1 MPAGRE
7 CDAEQELNFQTR
19 VKFKDKSVTIIRN
32 IFAFIGRLL
41 MALLRLIAVPLG
53 ALWRVYKGLGGL
65 WKTLIAV
72 VVIGWAGLY
81 GYFVVQTQVWT
92 NFDPDYPAKYAY
104 QTAITPGEAVDP
116 AKLVTP
122 TAPVTTPIDTKPQ
135 SDATATPVEGT
146 TEAPVANQPAPQMAI
161 SQPAAPRVCAPSALA
176 AVTADLTDFNVNQN
190 AWISSMLFYKMGF
203 FGIDWDRTP
212 FLDNKAS
219 FQRGVH
225 SAVRRTTIE
234 LVDTLGRLRGTSQID
249 NDLQKARGNMQFRE
263 DVWYFGLSPFGP
275 KTPTPSYY
283 RSAIKELRAFNARL
297 EKCEATFDARADNLM
312 QYVDR
317 IASDLGSTSAILKD
331 RADNYHAGWFDTR
344 ADDRFWFAYGQLYGY
359 YGLIRATHSD
369 FKAVLAEKHLD
380 GLWDTME
387 QQLRSALD
395 MQPSIVSNGAQD
407 AWFTPSHLT
416 TMGFHILRVRS
427 NLVDIR
433 QVLER

>member
-1 MPAGRE
+1 MIA
-7 CDAEQELNFQTR
+7 
-19 VKFKDKSVTIIRN
+19 
-32 IFAFIGRLL
+32 
-41 MALLRLIAVPLG
+41 ALLRLIAVPFG
-53 ALWRVYKGLGGL
+53 ALWRVYQSLSVL

-72 VVIGWAGLY
+72 AVIGWAGLY

-104 QTAITPGEAVDP
+104 QSAVTPGEIVEPSKALTSP
-116 AKLVTP
+116 AAPLPSSAENTSPADP
-122 TAPVTTPIDTKPQ
+122 TALPAEGATGSNDSTTNNAAP
-135 SDATATPVEGT
+135 S
-146 TEAPVANQPAPQMAI
+146 TEPASQQPAPQMAL
-161 SQPAAPRVCAPSALA
+161 SQPAGARVCAPSALA
-176 AVTADLTDFNVNQN
+176 EVTAELTDFNVNQN
-190 AWISSMLFYKMGF
+190 AWVSSMLFYKTGF
-203 FGIDWDRTP
+203 FGLDWDRTP

-234 LVDTLGRLRGTSQID
+234 LVDSLGRLRGTSQID

-263 DVWYFGLSPFGP
+263 DTWYFGLSPFGP

-297 EKCEATFDARADNLM
+297 EKCEATFDARADNLI

-331 RADNYHAGWFDTR
+331 RSDNYHAGWFDTR
-344 ADDRFWFAYGQLYGY
+344 ADDRFWFAYGQLYAY

-395 MQPSIVSNGAQD
+395 MQPTIVSNGRQD

>member
-1 MPAGRE
+1 MG
-7 CDAEQELNFQTR
+7 
-19 VKFKDKSVTIIRN
+19 N
-32 IFAFIGRLL
+32 IFAFIGRIIA
-41 MALLRLIAVPLG
+41 ALLRLIAVPFG
-53 ALWRVYKGLGGL
+53 ALWRVYQSLSVL

-72 VVIGWAGLY
+72 AVIGWAGLY

-104 QTAITPGEAVDP
+104 QSAVTPGEIVEPSKALTSP
-116 AKLVTP
+116 AAPSASSAESTSPADP
-122 TAPVTTPIDTKPQ
+122 TALPAENATGNNDSTTNNAAP
-135 SDATATPVEGT
+135 S
-146 TEAPVANQPAPQMAI
+146 TEPVAPQPAPQMAL
-161 SQPAAPRVCAPSALA
+161 SQPAGARVCAPSALA
-176 AVTADLTDFNVNQN
+176 EVTAELTDFNVNQN
-190 AWISSMLFYKMGF
+190 AWVSSMLFYKTGF
-203 FGIDWDRTP
+203 FGLDWDRTP

-234 LVDTLGRLRGTSQID
+234 LVDSLGRLRGTSQID

-263 DVWYFGLSPFGP
+263 DTWYFGLSPFGP

-297 EKCEATFDARADNLM
+297 EKCEATFDARADNLI

-331 RADNYHAGWFDTR
+331 RSDNYHAGWFDTR
-344 ADDRFWFAYGQLYGY
+344 ADDRFWFAYGQLYAY

-395 MQPSIVSNGAQD
+395 MQPTIVSNGRQD

>member
-1 MPAGRE
+1 M
-7 CDAEQELNFQTR
+7 
-19 VKFKDKSVTIIRN
+19 TIIRN

-53 ALWRVYKGLGGL
+53 ALWRMYRGLGSL
-65 WKTLIAV
+65 WKILVAV

-104 QTAITPGEAVDP
+104 QTAVTPGEAVEP
-116 AKLVTP
+116 AKRVTSPAAPVPAPDTANQSADTAVAPAVNTTDTADTSTTP
-122 TAPVTTPIDTKPQ
+122 TI
-135 SDATATPVEGT
+135 S
-146 TEAPVANQPAPQMAI
+146 QPAPQMAL
-161 SQPAAPRVCAPSALA
+161 SQAGTLPAAPRVCAPSALA

-190 AWISSMLFYKMGF
+190 AWISSMLFFKMGF
-203 FGIDWDRTP
+203 FGLDWDRTP

-283 RSAIKELRAFNARL
+283 RSAIKELRAFNTRL
-297 EKCEATFDARADNLM
+297 EKCEATFDARADNLI

-380 GLWDTME
+380 SLWDTME

>member
-1 MPAGRE
+1 M
-7 CDAEQELNFQTR
+7 
-19 VKFKDKSVTIIRN
+19 TIIRN

-53 ALWRVYKGLGGL
+53 ALWRMYRGLGSL
-65 WKTLIAV
+65 WKILVAV

-104 QTAITPGEAVDP
+104 QTAVTPGEAVEP
-116 AKLVTP
+116 AKRVTSPAAPVPAPDTANQSADTAVAPAVNTTDTADTSTTP
-122 TAPVTTPIDTKPQ
+122 TI
-135 SDATATPVEGT
+135 S
-146 TEAPVANQPAPQMAI
+146 QPAPQMAL
-161 SQPAAPRVCAPSALA
+161 SQAGTQPAAPRVCAPSALA

-190 AWISSMLFYKMGF
+190 AWISSMLFFKMGF
-203 FGIDWDRTP
+203 FGLDWDRTP

-283 RSAIKELRAFNARL
+283 RSAIKELRAFNTRL
-297 EKCEATFDARADNLM
+297 EKCEATFDARADNLI

-380 GLWDTME
+380 SLWDTME

>member
-1 MPAGRE
+1 MIA
-7 CDAEQELNFQTR
+7 
-19 VKFKDKSVTIIRN
+19 
-32 IFAFIGRLL
+32 
-41 MALLRLIAVPLG
+41 ALLRLIAVPFG
-53 ALWRVYKGLGGL
+53 ALWRVYQSLSVL

-72 VVIGWAGLY
+72 AVIGWAGLY

-104 QTAITPGEAVDP
+104 QSAVTPGEIVEPSKALTPP
-116 AKLVTP
+116 AAPSPSSAESTSPANP
-122 TAPVTTPIDTKPQ
+122 TALPAEGATGNTDSTTNNAAP
-135 SDATATPVEGT
+135 S
-146 TEAPVANQPAPQMAI
+146 TEPASQQPAPQMAL
-161 SQPAAPRVCAPSALA
+161 SQPAGARVCAPSALA
-176 AVTADLTDFNVNQN
+176 EVTAELTDFNVNQN
-190 AWISSMLFYKMGF
+190 AWVSSMLFYKTGF
-203 FGIDWDRTP
+203 FGLDWDRTP

-234 LVDTLGRLRGTSQID
+234 LVDSLGRLRGTSQID

-263 DVWYFGLSPFGP
+263 DTWYFGLSPFGP

-297 EKCEATFDARADNLM
+297 EKCEATFDARADNLI

-331 RADNYHAGWFDTR
+331 RSDNYHAGWFDTR
-344 ADDRFWFAYGQLYGY
+344 ADDRFWFAYGQLYAY

-395 MQPSIVSNGAQD
+395 MQPTIVSNGRQD

>member
-1 MPAGRE
+1 M
-7 CDAEQELNFQTR
+7 
-19 VKFKDKSVTIIRN
+19 KIIGN
-32 IFAFIGRLL
+32 IFAFIGR
-41 MALLRLIAVPLG
+41 MIAGLLRLIAVPLG
-53 ALWRVYKGLGGL
+53 ALWRVYRGLSLL
-65 WKTLIAV
+65 WKTIIAV

-104 QTAITPGEAVDP
+104 QSAVTPGEAVAP
-116 AKLVTP
+116 AKSVVP
-122 TAPVTTPIDTKPQ
+122 PVAPEVTTPPADANATPAETAPANPGNA
-135 SDATATPVEGT
+135 ATAPEPATPQP
-146 TEAPVANQPAPQMAI
+146 EAQPAPQMAF
-161 SQPAAPRVCAPSALA
+161 SQPAGVRVCAPSALA
-176 AVTADLTDFNVNQN
+176 EVTAELTDFNVNQN
-190 AWISSMLFYKMGF
+190 AWVSSMLFYKMGF
-203 FGIDWDRTP
+203 FGLDWDRTP

-234 LVDTLGRLRGTSQID
+234 LVDSLGRLRGTSQID

-263 DVWYFGLSPFGP
+263 DTWYFGLSPFGP

-297 EKCEATFDARADNLM
+297 ERCEATFDARADNLI

-344 ADDRFWFAYGQLYGY
+344 ADDRFWFAYGQLYAY

-395 MQPSIVSNGAQD
+395 MQPVIVSNGRQD

>member
-1 MPAGRE
+1 MG
-7 CDAEQELNFQTR
+7 
-19 VKFKDKSVTIIRN
+19 N
-32 IFAFIGRLL
+32 IFAFIGRIIA
-41 MALLRLIAVPLG
+41 ALLRLIAVPFG
-53 ALWRVYKGLGGL
+53 ALWRVYQSLSVL

-72 VVIGWAGLY
+72 AVIGWAGLY

-104 QTAITPGEAVDP
+104 QSAVTPGEIVEPSKALTSP
-116 AKLVTP
+116 AAPSPSSAESTSPADP
-122 TAPVTTPIDTKPQ
+122 TALPAENATGNNDSTTNNAAP
-135 SDATATPVEGT
+135 S
-146 TEAPVANQPAPQMAI
+146 TEPVAPQPAPQMAL
-161 SQPAAPRVCAPSALA
+161 SQPAGARVCAPSALA
-176 AVTADLTDFNVNQN
+176 EVTAELTDFNVNQN
-190 AWISSMLFYKMGF
+190 AWVSSMLFYKTGF
-203 FGIDWDRTP
+203 FGLDWDRTP

-234 LVDTLGRLRGTSQID
+234 LVDSLGRLRGTSQID

-263 DVWYFGLSPFGP
+263 DTWYFGLSPFGP

-297 EKCEATFDARADNLM
+297 EKCEATFDARADNLI

-331 RADNYHAGWFDTR
+331 RSDNYHAGWFDTR
-344 ADDRFWFAYGQLYGY
+344 ADDRFWFAYGQLYAY

-395 MQPSIVSNGAQD
+395 MQPTIVSNGRQD

>member
-1 MPAGRE
+1 M
-7 CDAEQELNFQTR
+7 
-19 VKFKDKSVTIIRN
+19 KIIGN
-32 IFAFIGRLL
+32 IFAFIGR
-41 MALLRLIAVPLG
+41 MIAGLLRLIAVPLG
-53 ALWRVYKGLGGL
+53 ALWRVYRGLSLL
-65 WKTLIAV
+65 WKTIIAV

-104 QTAITPGEAVDP
+104 QSAVTPGEAVAP
-116 AKLVTP
+116 AKSIVP
-122 TAPVTTPIDTKPQ
+122 PAAPEVTTPPSDTNAMPAETAPANP
-135 SDATATPVEGT
+135 DNAATAPEPAAPQP
-146 TEAPVANQPAPQMAI
+146 EAQPAPQMAF
-161 SQPAAPRVCAPSALA
+161 SQPAGARVCAPSALA
-176 AVTADLTDFNVNQN
+176 EVTAELTDFNVNQN
-190 AWISSMLFYKMGF
+190 AWVSSMLFYKTGF
-203 FGIDWDRTP
+203 FGLDWDRTP

-234 LVDTLGRLRGTSQID
+234 LVDSLGRLRGTSQID

-263 DVWYFGLSPFGP
+263 DTWYFGLSPFGP

-297 EKCEATFDARADNLM
+297 ERCEATFDARADNLI

-344 ADDRFWFAYGQLYGY
+344 ADDRFWFAYGQLYAY

-395 MQPSIVSNGAQD
+395 MQPVIVSNGRQD

-416 TMGFHILRVRS
+416 TMGFYILRVRS

>member
-1 MPAGRE
+1 M
-7 CDAEQELNFQTR
+7 
-19 VKFKDKSVTIIRN
+19 VTVIGN
-32 IFAFIGRLL
+32 IFAFIGRIIA
-41 MALLRLIAVPLG
+41 ALLRLIAVPFG
-53 ALWRVYKGLGGL
+53 ALWRVYQSLSVL

-72 VVIGWAGLY
+72 AVIGWAGLY

-104 QTAITPGEAVDP
+104 QSAVTPGEIVEPSKALTSP
-116 AKLVTP
+116 AAPSASSAESTSPADP
-122 TAPVTTPIDTKPQ
+122 TALPAENATGNNDSTTNNAAP
-135 SDATATPVEGT
+135 S
-146 TEAPVANQPAPQMAI
+146 TEPVAPQPAPQMAL
-161 SQPAAPRVCAPSALA
+161 SQPAGARVCAPSALA
-176 AVTADLTDFNVNQN
+176 EVTAELTDFNVNQN
-190 AWISSMLFYKMGF
+190 AWVSSMLFYKTGF
-203 FGIDWDRTP
+203 FGLDWDRTP

-234 LVDTLGRLRGTSQID
+234 LVDSLGRLRGTSQID

-263 DVWYFGLSPFGP
+263 DTWYFGLSPFGP

-297 EKCEATFDARADNLM
+297 EKCEATFDARADNLI

-331 RADNYHAGWFDTR
+331 RSDNYHAGWFDTR
-344 ADDRFWFAYGQLYGY
+344 ADDRFWFAYGQLYAY

-395 MQPSIVSNGAQD
+395 MQPTIVSNGRQD

>member
-1 MPAGRE
+1 M
-7 CDAEQELNFQTR
+7 
-19 VKFKDKSVTIIRN
+19 TIIRN

-53 ALWRVYKGLGGL
+53 ALWRMYRGLGSL
-65 WKTLIAV
+65 WKILVAV

-104 QTAITPGEAVDP
+104 QTAVPPGEAVEP
-116 AKLVTP
+116 AKRVTSPAAPVPAPDTANQSADTAVAPAVNTTDTADTSTTP
-122 TAPVTTPIDTKPQ
+122 TI
-135 SDATATPVEGT
+135 S
-146 TEAPVANQPAPQMAI
+146 QPAPQMAL
-161 SQPAAPRVCAPSALA
+161 SQAGTQPAAPRVCAPSALA

-190 AWISSMLFYKMGF
+190 AWISSMLFFKMGF
-203 FGIDWDRTP
+203 FGLDWDRTP

-283 RSAIKELRAFNARL
+283 RSAIKELRAFNTRL
-297 EKCEATFDARADNLM
+297 EKCEATFDARADNLI

-380 GLWDTME
+380 SLWDTME

>member
-1 MPAGRE
+1 MIA
-7 CDAEQELNFQTR
+7 
-19 VKFKDKSVTIIRN
+19 
-32 IFAFIGRLL
+32 
-41 MALLRLIAVPLG
+41 ALLRLIAVPFG
-53 ALWRVYKGLGGL
+53 ALWRVYQSLSVL

-72 VVIGWAGLY
+72 AVIGWAGLY

-104 QTAITPGEAVDP
+104 QSAVTPGEIVEPSKALTSP
-116 AKLVTP
+116 AAPSPSPSESTSPADP
-122 TAPVTTPIDTKPQ
+122 TALPAEGATGNNDSTTNNAAP
-135 SDATATPVEGT
+135 S
-146 TEAPVANQPAPQMAI
+146 TEPVAPQPAPQMAL
-161 SQPAAPRVCAPSALA
+161 SQPAGARVCAPSALA
-176 AVTADLTDFNVNQN
+176 EVTAELTDFNVNQN
-190 AWISSMLFYKMGF
+190 AWVSSMLFYKTGF
-203 FGIDWDRTP
+203 FGLDWDRTP

-234 LVDTLGRLRGTSQID
+234 LVDSLGRLRGTSQID

-263 DVWYFGLSPFGP
+263 DTWYFGLSPFGP

-297 EKCEATFDARADNLM
+297 EKCEATFDARADNLI

-331 RADNYHAGWFDTR
+331 RSDNYHAGWFDTR
-344 ADDRFWFAYGQLYGY
+344 ADDRFWFAYGQLYAY

-395 MQPSIVSNGAQD
+395 MQPTIVSNGRQD

>member
-1 MPAGRE
+1 MIA
-7 CDAEQELNFQTR
+7 
-19 VKFKDKSVTIIRN
+19 
-32 IFAFIGRLL
+32 
-41 MALLRLIAVPLG
+41 ALVRLIAVPFG
-53 ALWRVYKGLGGL
+53 ALWRVFQSLSVL

-72 VVIGWAGLY
+72 AVIGWAGLY

-104 QTAITPGEAVDP
+104 QSAVTPGEIVEPSKALTSPSAPSPSSAESTSP
-116 AKLVTP
+116 ADP
-122 TAPVTTPIDTKPQ
+122 TALPAEGAAGNNDSTTNNAAP
-135 SDATATPVEGT
+135 S
-146 TEAPVANQPAPQMAI
+146 TEPASQQPAPQMAL
-161 SQPAAPRVCAPSALA
+161 SQPAGARVCAPSALA
-176 AVTADLTDFNVNQN
+176 EVTAELTDFNVNQN
-190 AWISSMLFYKMGF
+190 AWVSSMLFYKTGF
-203 FGIDWDRTP
+203 FGLDWDRTP

-234 LVDTLGRLRGTSQID
+234 LVDSLGRLRGTSQID

-263 DVWYFGLSPFGP
+263 DTWYFGLSPFGP

-297 EKCEATFDARADNLM
+297 EKCEATFDARADNLI

-331 RADNYHAGWFDTR
+331 RSDNYHAGWFDTR
-344 ADDRFWFAYGQLYGY
+344 ADDRFWFAYGQLYAY

-395 MQPSIVSNGAQD
+395 MQPTIVSNGRQD

>member
-1 MPAGRE
+1 
-7 CDAEQELNFQTR
+7 
-19 VKFKDKSVTIIRN
+19 
-32 IFAFIGRLL
+32 

-53 ALWRVYKGLGGL
+53 GLWGIYKRLGVL
-65 WKTLIAV
+65 WKTLTAV
-72 VVIGWAGLY
+72 VVVGWAVLF
-81 GYFVVQTQVWT
+81 GYFVIQTQVWT
-92 NFDPDYPAKYAY
+92 NFDPDYPSKYAY
-104 QTAITPGEAVDP
+104 QSAKTPGEAVEP
-116 AKLVTP
+116 APNTAP
-122 TAPVTTPIDTKPQ
+122 AASPAPVTPAPAVSPEEVKP
-135 SDATATPVEGT
+135 PET
-146 TEAPVANQPAPQMAI
+146 TTGEVAPVSTDSTEPASEPKPNEVTQQPAPQMAF
-161 SQPAAPRVCAPSALA
+161 SQPAAARVCAPSALA
-176 AVTADLTDFNVNQN
+176 EVTADLTDFNVNQN
-190 AWISSMLFYKMGF
+190 AWISSMFFYKTGF
-203 FGIDWDRTP
+203 FGMDWDRTP

-249 NDLQKARGNMQFRE
+249 GDLQKARGNMQFRE
-263 DVWYFGLSPFGP
+263 DTWYFGISPFGP

-283 RSAIKELRAFNARL
+283 RSAIKELRSFNARL
-297 EKCEATFDARADNLM
+297 EKCDATFDARADNLI

-331 RADNYHAGWFDTR
+331 RSDNYHAGWFDTR
-344 ADDRFWFAYGQLYGY
+344 ADDRFWFAYGQLYAY

-380 GLWDTME
+380 GLWDAME

-395 MQPSIVSNGAQD
+395 MQPVIVSNGRQD

>member
-1 MPAGRE
+1 MA
-7 CDAEQELNFQTR
+7 
-19 VKFKDKSVTIIRN
+19 IIGN
-32 IFAFIGRLL
+32 IFAFIGRMI
-41 MALLRLIAVPLG
+41 MAALRLIAVPCG
-53 ALWRVYKGLGGL
+53 ALWRIFMQLGAL

-72 VVIGWAGLY
+72 VVLGWAGLY
-81 GYFVVQTQVWT
+81 GYFIVQTQVWT

-104 QTAITPGEAVDP
+104 QTAITPGEAVEP
-116 AKLVTP
+116 AQNLLPK
-122 TAPVTTPIDTKPQ
+122 TAPQADNQPAGEDGTDK
-135 SDATATPVEGT
+135 SDDATSTGHGT
-146 TEAPVANQPAPQMAI
+146 ASETEPAQTAAPQMAL
-161 SQPAAPRVCAPSALA
+161 SQNAMAQSAMARTCAPSALA
-176 AVTADLTDFNVNQN
+176 EVTADLTDFNVNQN
-190 AWISSMLFYKMGF
+190 AWISSMLFYKTGF
-203 FGIDWDRTP
+203 FGLDWDRTP

-234 LVDTLGRLRGTSQID
+234 LVDSLGRLRGTSQID

-263 DVWYFGLSPFGP
+263 DTWYFGLSPFGP

-283 RSAIKELRAFNARL
+283 RSAIKELRAFNRRL
-297 EKCEATFDARADNLM
+297 EKCEATFDARADNLI

-331 RADNYHAGWFDTR
+331 RSDNYHAGWFDTR
-344 ADDRFWFAYGQLYGY
+344 ADDRFWFAYGQLYAY

-369 FKAVLAEKHLD
+369 FKSVLAEKHLD

-395 MQPSIVSNGAQD
+395 MQPVIVSNGRQD

>member
-1 MPAGRE
+1 MTVIG
-7 CDAEQELNFQTR
+7 
-19 VKFKDKSVTIIRN
+19 N
-32 IFAFIGRLL
+32 IFAFIGR
-41 MALLRLIAVPLG
+41 MIAALLRLLAVPFG
-53 ALWRVYKGLGGL
+53 ALWRVYQSLSVL

-72 VVIGWAGLY
+72 AVIGWAGLY

-104 QTAITPGEAVDP
+104 QSAVTPGEIVEPSKALTSPAAPSPSPSESTSPADP
-116 AKLVTP
+116 TALPAENATGNNDSTTNNAAPSTESVTP
-122 TAPVTTPIDTKPQ
+122 
-135 SDATATPVEGT
+135 
-146 TEAPVANQPAPQMAI
+146 QPAPQMAL
-161 SQPAAPRVCAPSALA
+161 SQPAGARVCAPSALA
-176 AVTADLTDFNVNQN
+176 EVTAELTDFNVNQN
-190 AWISSMLFYKMGF
+190 AWVSSMLFYKTGF
-203 FGIDWDRTP
+203 FGLDWDRTP

-234 LVDTLGRLRGTSQID
+234 LVDSLGRLRGTSQID

-263 DVWYFGLSPFGP
+263 DTWYFGLSPFGP

-283 RSAIKELRAFNARL
+283 RSAIKELHAFNARL
-297 EKCEATFDARADNLM
+297 EKCEATFDARADNLI

-331 RADNYHAGWFDTR
+331 RSDNYHAGWFDTR
-344 ADDRFWFAYGQLYGY
+344 ADDRFWFAYGQLYAY

-395 MQPSIVSNGAQD
+395 MQPTIVSNGRQD

>member
-1 MPAGRE
+1 MIA
-7 CDAEQELNFQTR
+7 
-19 VKFKDKSVTIIRN
+19 
-32 IFAFIGRLL
+32 
-41 MALLRLIAVPLG
+41 ALLRLIAVPFG
-53 ALWRVYKGLGGL
+53 ALWRVYQSLSVL

-72 VVIGWAGLY
+72 AVIGWAGLY

-104 QTAITPGEAVDP
+104 QSAVTPGEIVEPSKALIPP
-116 AKLVTP
+116 AAPSPSSAESTSPADP
-122 TAPVTTPIDTKPQ
+122 TALPAEGATGNNDSTTNNAAP
-135 SDATATPVEGT
+135 S
-146 TEAPVANQPAPQMAI
+146 TEPVAPQPAPQMAL
-161 SQPAAPRVCAPSALA
+161 SQPAGARVCAPSALA
-176 AVTADLTDFNVNQN
+176 EVTAELTDFNVNQN
-190 AWISSMLFYKMGF
+190 AWVSSMLFYKTGF
-203 FGIDWDRTP
+203 FGLDWDRTP

-234 LVDTLGRLRGTSQID
+234 LVDSLGRLRGTSQID

-263 DVWYFGLSPFGP
+263 DTWYFGLSPFGP

-297 EKCEATFDARADNLM
+297 EKCEATFDARADNLI

-331 RADNYHAGWFDTR
+331 RSDNYHAGWFDTR
-344 ADDRFWFAYGQLYGY
+344 ADDRFWFAYGQLYAY

-395 MQPSIVSNGAQD
+395 MQPTIVSNGRQD

>member
-1 MPAGRE
+1 MTVIG
-7 CDAEQELNFQTR
+7 
-19 VKFKDKSVTIIRN
+19 N
-32 IFAFIGRLL
+32 IFAFIGR
-41 MALLRLIAVPLG
+41 MIATLLRLIAVPFG
-53 ALWRVYKGLGGL
+53 ALWRVYQSLSVL

-72 VVIGWAGLY
+72 AVIGWAGLY

-104 QTAITPGEAVDP
+104 QSAVTPGEIVEPSKALTSP
-116 AKLVTP
+116 AAPSPSSAESTSPADP
-122 TAPVTTPIDTKPQ
+122 TALPAEGATGNNDSTTNNAAP
-135 SDATATPVEGT
+135 S
-146 TEAPVANQPAPQMAI
+146 TEPVAPQPAPQMAL
-161 SQPAAPRVCAPSALA
+161 SQPAGARVCAPSALA
-176 AVTADLTDFNVNQN
+176 EVTAELTDFNVNQN
-190 AWISSMLFYKMGF
+190 AWVSSMLFYKTGF
-203 FGIDWDRTP
+203 FGLDWDRTP

-234 LVDTLGRLRGTSQID
+234 LVDSLGRLRGTSQID

-263 DVWYFGLSPFGP
+263 DTWYFGLSPFGP

-297 EKCEATFDARADNLM
+297 EKCEATFDARADNLI

-331 RADNYHAGWFDTR
+331 RSDNYHAGWFDTR
-344 ADDRFWFAYGQLYGY
+344 ADDRFWFAYGQLYAY

-395 MQPSIVSNGAQD
+395 MQPTIVSNGRQD

>member
-1 MPAGRE
+1 MIAG
-7 CDAEQELNFQTR
+7 
-19 VKFKDKSVTIIRN
+19 
-32 IFAFIGRLL
+32 
-41 MALLRLIAVPLG
+41 LLRLIAVPLG
-53 ALWRVYKGLGGL
+53 ALWRVYRGLSLL
-65 WKTLIAV
+65 WKTIIAV

-104 QTAITPGEAVDP
+104 QSAVTPGEAVAP
-116 AKLVTP
+116 AKAVVP
-122 TAPVTTPIDTKPQ
+122 PAAPEVTTPPADINATPAETAPANPDNA
-135 SDATATPVEGT
+135 ATAPEPAAPQP
-146 TEAPVANQPAPQMAI
+146 EAQPAPQMAF
-161 SQPAAPRVCAPSALA
+161 SQPAGARVCAPSALA
-176 AVTADLTDFNVNQN
+176 EVTAELTDFNVNQN
-190 AWISSMLFYKMGF
+190 AWVSSMLFYKMGF
-203 FGIDWDRTP
+203 FGLDWDRTP

-234 LVDTLGRLRGTSQID
+234 LVDSLGRLRGTSQID

-263 DVWYFGLSPFGP
+263 DTWYFGLSPFGP

-297 EKCEATFDARADNLM
+297 ERCEATFDARADNLI

-317 IASDLGSTSAILKD
+317 IASDLGSTSDILKD

-344 ADDRFWFAYGQLYGY
+344 ADDRFWFAYGQLYAY

-395 MQPSIVSNGAQD
+395 MQPVIVSNGRQD

>member
-1 MPAGRE
+1 MIA
-7 CDAEQELNFQTR
+7 
-19 VKFKDKSVTIIRN
+19 
-32 IFAFIGRLL
+32 
-41 MALLRLIAVPLG
+41 ALLRLIAVPFG
-53 ALWRVYKGLGGL
+53 ALWRVYQSLSVL

-72 VVIGWAGLY
+72 AVIGWAGLY

-104 QTAITPGEAVDP
+104 QSAVTPGEIVEPSKALTSP
-116 AKLVTP
+116 AAPSPSSAESISPADP
-122 TAPVTTPIDTKPQ
+122 TALPAENATGNNDSTTNNAAP
-135 SDATATPVEGT
+135 S
-146 TEAPVANQPAPQMAI
+146 TEPVAPQPAPQMAL
-161 SQPAAPRVCAPSALA
+161 SQPAGARVCAPSALA
-176 AVTADLTDFNVNQN
+176 EVTAELTDFNVNQN
-190 AWISSMLFYKMGF
+190 AWVSSMLFYKTGF
-203 FGIDWDRTP
+203 FGLDWDRTP

-234 LVDTLGRLRGTSQID
+234 LVDSLGRLRGTSQID

-263 DVWYFGLSPFGP
+263 DTWYFGLSPFGP

-297 EKCEATFDARADNLM
+297 EKCEATFDARADNLI

-331 RADNYHAGWFDTR
+331 RSDNYHAGWFDTR
-344 ADDRFWFAYGQLYGY
+344 ADDRFWFAYGQLYAY

-395 MQPSIVSNGAQD
+395 MQPTIVSNGRQD

>member
-1 MPAGRE
+1 M
-7 CDAEQELNFQTR
+7 
-19 VKFKDKSVTIIRN
+19 TIIGN
-32 IFAFIGRLL
+32 IFAFAGR
-41 MALLRLIAVPLG
+41 MIVALLRLIAVPFR
-53 ALWRVYKGLGGL
+53 ALWRVYQGQSVL

-72 VVIGWAGLY
+72 VILGWAGLY
-81 GYFVVQTQVWT
+81 CYFVVQTQVWT
-92 NFDPDYPAKYAY
+92 NFDPDYPSKYAY
-104 QTAITPGEAVDP
+104 QTAVTPGEAVDP
-116 AKLVTP
+116 AKAAPQPAAPVENTTP
-122 TAPVTTPIDTKPQ
+122 ADTTTAP
-135 SDATATPVEGT
+135 SENATENSV
-146 TEAPVANQPAPQMAI
+146 APSEPAAPQPAPQMAM
-161 SQPAAPRVCAPSALA
+161 SQSTSPRVCAPSALA
-176 AVTADLTDFNVNQN
+176 EVTADLTDFNVNQN
-190 AWISSMLFYKMGF
+190 AWISSMLFYKTGF
-203 FGIDWDRTP
+203 FGLDWDRTP

-234 LVDTLGRLRGTSQID
+234 LVDSLGRLRGTSQID

-263 DVWYFGLSPFGP
+263 DTWYFGLSPFGP

-283 RSAIKELRAFNARL
+283 RSAIQELRAFNTRL
-297 EKCEATFDARADNLM
+297 EKCEATFDARADNLI

-344 ADDRFWFAYGQLYGY
+344 ADDRFWFAYGQLYAY

-395 MQPSIVSNGAQD
+395 MQPTIVSNGRQD

>member
-1 MPAGRE
+1 M
-7 CDAEQELNFQTR
+7 
-19 VKFKDKSVTIIRN
+19 
-32 IFAFIGRLL
+32 
-41 MALLRLIAVPLG
+41 LRLIAVPFG
-53 ALWRVYKGLGGL
+53 ALWRVYQSLSVL

-72 VVIGWAGLY
+72 AVIGWAGLY

-104 QTAITPGEAVDP
+104 QSAVTPGEIVEPSKALTSP
-116 AKLVTP
+116 AAPSPSSAESTSPADP
-122 TAPVTTPIDTKPQ
+122 TALPAENATGNNDSTTNNAAP
-135 SDATATPVEGT
+135 S
-146 TEAPVANQPAPQMAI
+146 TEPVAPQPAPQMAL
-161 SQPAAPRVCAPSALA
+161 SQPAGARVCAPSALA
-176 AVTADLTDFNVNQN
+176 EVTAELTDFNVNQN
-190 AWISSMLFYKMGF
+190 AWVSSMLFYKTGF
-203 FGIDWDRTP
+203 FGLDWDRTP

-234 LVDTLGRLRGTSQID
+234 LVDSLGRLRGTSQID

-263 DVWYFGLSPFGP
+263 DTWYFGLSPFGP

-297 EKCEATFDARADNLM
+297 EKCEATFDARADNLI

-331 RADNYHAGWFDTR
+331 RSDNYHAGWFDTR
-344 ADDRFWFAYGQLYGY
+344 ADDRFWFAYGQLYAY

-395 MQPSIVSNGAQD
+395 MQPTIVSNGRQD